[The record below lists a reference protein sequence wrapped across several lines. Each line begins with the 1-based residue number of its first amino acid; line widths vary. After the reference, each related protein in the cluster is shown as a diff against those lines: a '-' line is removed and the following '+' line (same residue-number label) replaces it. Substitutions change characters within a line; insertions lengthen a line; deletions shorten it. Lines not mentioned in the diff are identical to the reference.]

1 MSTDHISKKL
11 ENALNNLDILY
22 SDLIEIAD
30 DIAKDVT
37 AEIDSLIQYSRN
49 NVENLSNED
58 IRNLILKLSLYA
70 YQFSEIKEKSEFK
83 SALSEILKKEAYAK
97 IFNTAE
103 GSVAAK
109 DNTATLA
116 IASEILVEE
125 IYNLTAA
132 LFKIKLDEIHRIV
145 SAFQSILVSRLS
157 EAKLNAVTNIPE

>member
-1 MSTDHISKKL
+1 M
-11 ENALNNLDILY
+11 
-22 SDLIEIAD
+22 IEIAD

-49 NVENLSNED
+49 NAENLSNED